1 MPTPSDTAC
10 FTLNPYKEYCSTLLQ
25 YKQTEKGVELV
36 IEVDAETWEAADL
49 LILFNLQWD
58 KRHEGKISGAKPVQI
73 SMFLDRA
80 LYKSLKS
87 SGELLA
93 DKDAYMSAAADHP
106 MRSTAAWF
114 ATEVTEEVDLPEELK
129 ELGTLRTGFLT
140 HWKDSQ

>member
-1 MPTPSDTAC
+1 MAAFDTSSPII
-10 FTLNPYKEYCSTLLQ
+10 NVYSMW
-25 YKQTEKGVELV
+25 GMIV
-36 IEVDAETWEAADL
+36 IEGIDP
-49 LILFNLQWD
+49 
-58 KRHEGKISGAKPVQI
+58 GPV
-73 SMFLDRA
+73 L
-80 LYKSLKS
+80 
-87 SGELLA
+87 GELLA